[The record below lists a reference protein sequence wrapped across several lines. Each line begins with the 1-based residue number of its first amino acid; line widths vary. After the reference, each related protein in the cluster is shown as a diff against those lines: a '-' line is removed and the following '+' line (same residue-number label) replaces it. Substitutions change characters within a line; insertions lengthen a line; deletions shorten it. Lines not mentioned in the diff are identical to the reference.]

1 MKPKSI
7 ISLIV
12 AAALVLCG
20 IVTCTIASFKAK
32 SSDIM
37 LFPEADS
44 DGNLVYRVDL
54 ENITKLNI
62 TTADADVTVI
72 GGAERSEI
80 EIVNFNANYY
90 KLSQSNGSLVFVEVD
105 DFLSMFKFWDNGFSF
120 KGMRYILRFG
130 DDAAGDKRIIVHLT
144 DEDALRLADIKTASG
159 DISIKSCPFEAYY
172 TLSSEGGSVLLDR
185 VSGASMISISSKS
198 APLALDM
205 SSCGTDELLIAAILT
220 DATVTDTNAAAFT
233 ATLPAGSLTLS
244 KFTAETASITSENA
258 DITFNPYS
266 ISEGTITTVT
276 GDLSFDLKSA
286 KAVSANVTTKSGKL
300 SLDGK
305 FTDSYTKS
313 SADPAVRLMA
323 STVGGNI
330 TIITK

>member
-7 ISLIV
+7 ISLII

-20 IVTCTIASFKAK
+20 IITCTVASIKAK
-32 SSDIM
+32 NSDVM
-37 LFPEADS
+37 LFPES
-44 DGNLVYRVDL
+44 DGSGNLVYRVDL

-62 TTADADVTVI
+62 TTEDADITVV

-130 DDAAGDKRIIVHLT
+130 DDAAGEKRVVVHLT
-144 DEDALRLADIKTASG
+144 DEDALRLADIKTSTG
-159 DISIKSCPFEAYY
+159 DISIEKCKLNAYY
-172 TLSSEGGSVLLDR
+172 TLSSEGGHVSLDGVSDASFVS
-185 VSGASMISISSKS
+185 VSGKS
-198 APLALDM
+198 APLDIAM
-205 SSCGTDELLIAAILT
+205 SSCGTDELNITAESAAVKLSDSSAGI
-220 DATVTDTNAAAFT
+220 FT
-233 ATLPAGSLTLS
+233 ATLPVGSLDLDG
-244 KFTAETASITSENA
+244 FTAETMNITSEGA
-258 DITFNPYS
+258 DITIDPYS
-266 ISEGTITTVT
+266 VTDGTITTVT
-276 GDLSFDLKSA
+276 GNLSVNLKDA
-286 KAVSANVTTKSGKL
+286 KSVSANVTTKSGKL

-305 FTDSYTKS
+305 YTDSYTLNTP
-313 SADPAVRLMA
+313 DPAVRLTA
-323 STVGGNI
+323 SSGSGNI